1 VVMESHG
8 EVGCFVTR
16 MPDCKFNMRHLQSL
30 DFDVRLS
37 NCYGTWAAPL
47 WLTPDKWVGPGG
59 KSGEIDM
66 VELCPN
72 THVYSNFAGAQEP
85 EGLQVRWPNADPNNF
100 DGHVSMWVEPGSK
113 PQVKVKMCSAE
124 QAANNA
130 GSCHKANA
138 AFYSDIFG
146 SHACADGDCE
156 YMFVSD
162 IWNGLGGDAGF
173 DPCTQH
179 RGPSHANCG
188 FSVRNIKVRG
198 PSFDGKCAALT
209 GNTPTSR
216 RRRSG
221 GAWKPCTGS
230 ICCNPYSS
238 PAQLCPDG
246 ETCQACGGG
255 DSCQCPGAS
264 DTVVV

>member
-1 VVMESHG
+1 MG
-8 EVGCFVTR
+8 
-16 MPDCKFNMRHLQSL
+16 
-30 DFDVRLS
+30 
-37 NCYGTWAAPL
+37 
-47 WLTPDKWVGPGG
+47 KWVGPGG

-156 YMFVSD
+156 YILFLTSGMVLVVMPVSTHAHS
-162 IWNGLGGDAGF
+162 IEGQA
-173 DPCTQH
+173 TQTVASLSGISKYEAH
-179 RGPSHANCG
+179 PL
-188 FSVRNIKVRG
+188 KVNV
-198 PSFDGKCAALT
+198 LH
-209 GNTPTSR
+209 
-216 RRRSG
+216 
-221 GAWKPCTGS
+221 
-230 ICCNPYSS
+230 
-238 PAQLCPDG
+238 
-246 ETCQACGGG
+246 
-255 DSCQCPGAS
+255 
-264 DTVVV
+264 